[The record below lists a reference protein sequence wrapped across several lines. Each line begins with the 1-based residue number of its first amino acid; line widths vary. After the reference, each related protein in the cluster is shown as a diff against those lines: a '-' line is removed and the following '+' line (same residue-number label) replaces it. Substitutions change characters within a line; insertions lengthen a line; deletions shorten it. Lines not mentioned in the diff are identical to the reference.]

1 LKGTRS
7 VAAPECKTKFRERIH
22 TDDVMISKPAFHH
35 RRERFGAAADCGVLQ
50 LVPPAQTNPGD
61 NVFLADIANVEIAR

>member
-1 LKGTRS
+1 
-7 VAAPECKTKFRERIH
+7 
-22 TDDVMISKPAFHH
+22 MISKPAFHH